1 MSLSESN
8 FSDQDLQECCVR
20 GFSLI
25 PMRRTC
31 QERAKRVSLVE
42 TKTECAD
49 VFLKCCLEGERLR
62 RKKIQEDAER
72 GLGRS
77 EIKIVM
83 WTFKTFPV

>member
-8 FSDQDLQECCVR
+8 FSDKDLQECCVR

-42 TKTECAD
+42 AKTECAD

-62 RKKIQEDAER
+62 KKKIQEDAQR

-77 EIKIVM
+77 EMKLSCGYL
-83 WTFKTFPV
+83 KLFPV